1 MVLNN
6 ELTTMVVSS
15 ARTTRLRVHR
25 MTLVFDDGTGGWYG
39 NDNGREFEYCPDR
52 VGIPLKV
59 YNRTG
64 TSSSYHLGI
73 AFSSSI
79 SLLVHLFEERS
90 IISLALLFLLRWELF
105 GPFII
110 YLFPSSC
117 RL

>member
-73 AFSSSI
+73 AFSSSN
-79 SLLVHLFEERS
+79 SLLIH
-90 IISLALLFLLRWELF
+90 LLRNQSSRL
-105 GPFII
+105 
-110 YLFPSSC
+110 PSLVGSTWSASGFD
-117 RL
+117 